1 MVRQTWNQPD
11 RPKVSD
17 EGKSGMKVVLELPD
31 VTAETYEA
39 LRQAQAEGILH
50 LAWHRDEDGFGLPAA
65 IRVLDL
71 VDLTGPMESLDD
83 VMDIAVERQISEH
96 LERYTTEILPNGE
109 EFQVGADTFH
119 FVETPPAAIHA
130 SPESMVIQRKDDGQY
145 FEVMPDFSTQH
156 LYAHSPK
163 EG

>member
-1 MVRQTWNQPD
+1 
-11 RPKVSD
+11 
-17 EGKSGMKVVLELPD
+17 MKFVLELPD
-31 VTAETYEA
+31 VTAETYES
-39 LRQAQAEGILH
+39 LRTAQDAGTLH
-50 LAWHRDEDGFGLPAA
+50 LSWETINGENVPRRA
-65 IRVLDL
+65 IHVLDL

-83 VMDIAVERQISEH
+83 VMDMALERQISEY
-96 LERYTTEILPNGE
+96 LNGYTTEILPNGE
-109 EFQVGADTFH
+109 EFQIGSDTFH

-130 SPESMVIQRKDDGQY
+130 SAEAMIIQRKDDGQY